1 MECASQTRRPPAQA
15 RGASADI
22 QVLSATIGGA
32 LTWEEPAGM
41 ADQRDEPPISGL
53 RKLLSPRR
61 RDPAPTPAAALPARA
76 HGHGHGH
83 KHAPAATPALAATD
97 PAAATAALIR
107 LFQQAHAPLDLLG
120 AFADGMATLHGEL
133 GDMGRRLQSA
143 ASSGDWPSYGRA
155 LRQLIDKYIRTIDVE
170 DPLAGPSD
178 SERLRDL
185 LRQTVAGALAALL
198 HTLPELAN
206 EAEASGEALRQW
218 RPGQPLD
225 PVAQQVRELCHQIAL
240 RASDGQEQQALLLSL
255 FDLLLE
261 NVGELLDD
269 TSWLQGQIAVVRD
282 LIAGPLDRYSIEE
295 ARGSLREVIYKQG
308 LLKQGI
314 AESKQAMK
322 ELMLTFVE
330 DLDGMAVSTGEFHD
344 RIADY
349 SQTIR
354 DARSI
359 ADLNRLLQEVLQDT
373 GHVQE
378 QALRAR
384 DHLITARQEVEAAEQ
399 RILRL
404 EQELQDVSGLVRV
417 DQLTGALNR
426 RGLDDLFARE
436 LVRTERSAQPL
447 CVAMLDLDDF
457 RQLNATYGHPGGD
470 SALRHLVEVA
480 RTTLRAS
487 DAIARF
493 GGEEFVL
500 LMPDCTIFEAS
511 AAVTRVQRALAQR
524 AVVHEDQRV
533 FVSFS
538 AGVALRQPGEAQ
550 DALIRRADLALYE
563 AKKAGKN
570 RVISAE

>member
-1 MECASQTRRPPAQA
+1 MP
-15 RGASADI
+15 
-22 QVLSATIGGA
+22 
-32 LTWEEPAGM
+32 
-41 ADQRDEPPISGL
+41 DQRDEPPVSGL

-61 RDPAPTPAAALPARA
+61 RDPVPATAAAAKAPARTRKQA
-76 HGHGHGH
+76 HVQTQEVVPLPP
-83 KHAPAATPALAATD
+83 PAID

-107 LFQQAHAPLDLLG
+107 LFQHAHEPPELLG
-120 AFADGMATLHGEL
+120 AFADGMAGLHGEL

-155 LRQLIDKYIRTIDVE
+155 LRQLIDKYIRTIDVD

-185 LRQTVAGALAALL
+185 LRQTVAGALASLL

-206 EAEASGEALRQW
+206 EAEASGEAVRQW
-218 RPGQPLD
+218 QPGQSLE
-225 PVAQQVRELCHQIAL
+225 PVAQRVRELCHQIAL
-240 RASDGQEQQALLLSL
+240 RANDSQEQQTLLLSL

-261 NVGELLDD
+261 NIGELLDD

-282 LIAGPLDRYSIEE
+282 LIVGPLDRYSIEE
-295 ARGSLREVIYKQG
+295 ARGNLREVIYKQG
-308 LLKQGI
+308 LLKQSI
-314 AESKQAMK
+314 AESKEAMK
-322 ELMLTFVE
+322 GMMVSFVE
-330 DLDGMAVSTGEFHD
+330 ELNGMATSTGEFHD

-373 GHVQE
+373 GHVQQ
-378 QALRAR
+378 QALQAR
-384 DHLITARQEVEAAEQ
+384 DHLIAARQDVEAAEQ
-399 RILRL
+399 RILHL
-404 EQELQDVSGLVRV
+404 EQELRDVSDLVGV
-417 DQLTGALNR
+417 DQLTGSLNR
-426 RGLDDLFARE
+426 RGLDELFARE

-447 CVAMLDLDDF
+447 CVAMLDMDDF
-457 RQLNATYGHPGGD
+457 RTLNATYGHAGGD
-470 SALRHLVEVA
+470 AALRHVVEVA

-493 GGEEFVL
+493 GGEEFLL
-500 LMPDCTIFEAS
+500 LMPDCTIFEAN
-511 AAVTRVQRALAQR
+511 AAVNRVLRALSQRALT
-524 AVVHEDQRV
+524 HEDQRV

-538 AGVALRQPGEAQ
+538 AGVAMRAAGENQ
-550 DALIRRADLALYE
+550 DALVRRADRAMYE

-570 RVISAE
+570 CVVSAD

>member
-1 MECASQTRRPPAQA
+1 MS
-15 RGASADI
+15 
-22 QVLSATIGGA
+22 
-32 LTWEEPAGM
+32 
-41 ADQRDEPPISGL
+41 DQRDEPPISGL

-61 RDPAPTPAAALPARA
+61 RDPAPTTAAGLPARA
-76 HGHGHGH
+76 QGHSHAHKHGHA
-83 KHAPAATPALAATD
+83 APPAEAATD

-107 LFQQAHAPLDLLG
+107 LFQQAHEPQGLLG
-120 AFADGMATLHGEL
+120 AFADGMASLHGEL

-198 HTLPELAN
+198 HTLPELAG

-218 RPGQPLD
+218 RPGQPLE

-240 RASDGQEQQALLLSL
+240 RASDGQEQQTLLLSL

-314 AESKQAMK
+314 AESKEAMK
-322 ELMLTFVE
+322 ELMLSFVA
-330 DLDGMAVSTGEFHD
+330 DLDGMAASTGEFHD

-373 GHVQE
+373 SHVQE

-384 DHLITARQEVEAAEQ
+384 DHLIAARQEVEAAEQ

-426 RGLDDLFARE
+426 RGLDDLFVRE

-457 RQLNATYGHPGGD
+457 RKLNETYGHPGGD

-550 DALIRRADLALYE
+550 DALIRRADRALYE

-570 RVISAE
+570 RVVSAD

>member
-1 MECASQTRRPPAQA
+1 MP
-15 RGASADI
+15 
-22 QVLSATIGGA
+22 
-32 LTWEEPAGM
+32 
-41 ADQRDEPPISGL
+41 DQRDEPPVGGL

-61 RDPAPTPAAALPARA
+61 REPAAPAASAVAPRGHGHARA
-76 HGHGHGH
+76 HGHGA
-83 KHAPAATPALAATD
+83 APAAPGEHAD

-107 LFQQAHAPLDLLG
+107 LFNHAHQPLELLV
-120 AFADGMATLHGEL
+120 AFADGMAGLHGEL

-143 ASSGDWPSYGRA
+143 AASGDWPSYGRA
-155 LRQLIDKYIRTIDVE
+155 LRQLIDKYIRTIDVG

-178 SERLRDL
+178 PERLRDL
-185 LRQTVAGALAALL
+185 LRQAIAGALASLL
-198 HTLPELAN
+198 HNLPELAN
-206 EAEASGEALRQW
+206 ESEATGEALRQW
-218 RPGQPLD
+218 RPGLPLE
-225 PVAQQVRELCHQIAL
+225 PVAQRVRELCHQIAL
-240 RASDGQEQQALLLSL
+240 RASDSQEQQTLLLGL

-282 LIAGPLDRYSIEE
+282 MISGPLDRYSIEE

-314 AESKQAMK
+314 AESKEAMK
-322 ELMLTFVE
+322 DMMVSFVE
-330 DLDGMAVSTGEFHD
+330 NLDGMAISTSEFHD

-373 GHVQE
+373 GHVQQ

-384 DHLITARQEVEAAEQ
+384 DHLIAARQEVDAAEQ

-426 RGLDDLFARE
+426 RGLDELFVRE
-436 LVRTERSAQPL
+436 LARTERSAQPL

-457 RQLNATYGHPGGD
+457 RKLNETYGHPGGD
-470 SALRHLVEVA
+470 AALRHVVEVA
-480 RTTLRAS
+480 RTTLRGS
-487 DAIARF
+487 DAIARY
-493 GGEEFVL
+493 GGEEFLL

-538 AGVALRQPGEAQ
+538 AGVAMRRTGETQ
-550 DALIRRADLALYE
+550 DVLVKRADRALYE

-570 RVISAE
+570 RVVSAD